1 MRDDEKFNTYRGNS
15 WPNKCDTL
23 DISTKYEHKLRKNLQ
38 IAKQNMQSTFEELLI
53 LNGKMVETDH
63 LTHLFPFNPFFIP
76 FSGGGGGGG
85 VEKKCIGNRWVNI

>member
-1 MRDDEKFNTYRGNS
+1 
-15 WPNKCDTL
+15 
-23 DISTKYEHKLRKNLQ
+23 
-38 IAKQNMQSTFEELLI
+38 MQSTFEELLI

-76 FSGGGGGGG
+76 FSGGGGG